1 MKKVILFLVIIGM
14 FFSCDKNEGTEIQET
29 TNNVLLLKVDFLT
42 NIFEG
47 GKELEFSSDS
57 SNFTISST
65 YQAPGDF
72 GSVQLFYDELNEKI
86 FDGTI
91 IWMGLGERSYPE
103 TIELPSSFPILTD
116 SLPIPDSSMFENVMY
131 SEYAYYPDTIE
142 YSNIWNSINNLEIVS
157 NYRNSNPTEKVNLFL
172 YTPSVGI
179 GYPAEWDWYIF
190 FKN

>member
-1 MKKVILFLVIIGM
+1 MKKGILYLLLIVII
-14 FFSCDKNEGTEIQET
+14 FSCDKNDETEIQET
-29 TNNVLLLKVDFLT
+29 TNNVLLLKIDFLT
-42 NIFEG
+42 NNFEG
-47 GKELEFSSDS
+47 GKQLEFSSD

-72 GSVQLFYDELNEKI
+72 GSVQLFYEELNEKI

-103 TIELPSSFPILTD
+103 TIELPNTFSILTD
-116 SLPIPDSSMFENVMY
+116 SLPLPDSSMFKNIMY

-157 NYRNSNPTEKVNLFL
+157 NYRNSNPNEKINLFL
-172 YTPSVGI
+172 YTPSVGM
-179 GYPAEWDWYIF
+179 GDPADWDWYIF
-190 FKN
+190 LKN